1 MHNLIWSLMFL
12 GNSLSSALKWKD
24 LVRQQ
29 LSRDLHQIIE
39 FWCTKPQRLWIGD
52 PDFENE
58 RPTLRL
64 LRLCITLRT
73 RQGGLA
79 ILNAIGSYFDAPKSE
94 DEVSLS
100 TQLFEGIQNEQ
111 VAQAIAEF
119 SLKIAG

>member
-1 MHNLIWSLMFL
+1 MFL

-29 LSRDLHQIIE
+29 LRRDLHQIIE

-52 PDFENE
+52 LDLGNE
-58 RPTLRL
+58 RL

-73 RQGGLA
+73 REGGLA
-79 ILNAIGSYFDAPKSE
+79 ILNAIGSYFDAPKSK
-94 DEVSLS
+94 DEVSS
-100 TQLFEGIQNEQ
+100 SPQLFEGIQNEQ
-111 VAQAIAEF
+111 VAKAIAEF